1 MQYVKSLCGTDTSLA
16 DRLNIPFFL
25 LVSGYTL
32 ILIIDKVLFD
42 THAILGHDGHDE
54 EGEGEDA
61 VGLGG
66 GKGSI
71 LRQSIAKILKD
82 SVNGEVE
89 EGSMSQRQIETA
101 VRKSLAGSLKKSD
114 VFAQKVSDARANRE
128 SYKAV
133 SDDDL
138 KGNKVSANSTLYQ
151 KDGIEQEE
159 DSLKFDQ

>member
-54 EGEGEDA
+54 EGEDA

-71 LRQSIAKILKD
+71 LR
-82 SVNGEVE
+82 
-89 EGSMSQRQIETA
+89 
-101 VRKSLAGSLKKSD
+101 
-114 VFAQKVSDARANRE
+114 
-128 SYKAV
+128 
-133 SDDDL
+133 
-138 KGNKVSANSTLYQ
+138 
-151 KDGIEQEE
+151 
-159 DSLKFDQ
+159 